1 MKDIYELLQE
11 VEVDEV
17 EMREI
22 EKAVEVTELE
32 RASVK
37 KRLKQLIKKNKGWG
51 SKRIIAA
58 ALAGLVIGSTAFI
71 GIINPTYAAEIP
83 IIGDIFRF
91 LDNGRTGVYD
101 LYKENANEINI
112 IKESNGIQ
120 MKIND
125 AIFDGKT
132 ITYTYEIKTDKDLGD
147 NPLTGIEPS
156 FEIVNYKGGLTGSE
170 QIEKVAEG
178 SYIGQASYSISGELD
193 RVKCKLKIE
202 DILVCELNKE
212 EKIKGKWFFTFQLE
226 AVERSCKEINQGTE
240 KGGFTVTIDKINETP
255 MSFILQYTQQVPE
268 AYRNDWDDVTTELV
282 VKDDLGNV
290 YEGEGN
296 GGQGNIPTGIMNWS
310 MTFRKLDEK
319 ATKLIVTPKVY
330 ISTVAGGVSF
340 DENGNE
346 TKLEPIQTKEDREFF
361 LDDIVIEISR

>member
-1 MKDIYELLQE
+1 MKNIYQLLQE
-11 VEVDEV
+11 VEVDEM

-22 EKAVEVTELE
+22 EKGIEVSEIE

-37 KRLKQLIKKNKGWG
+37 KRLKQSIKKNKGWR

-58 ALAGLVIGSTAFI
+58 AIAGLVIGSTAFI
-71 GIINPTYAAEIP
+71 GITNPTYAAEIP
-83 IIGDIFRF
+83 IIGDIFRL

-132 ITYTYEIKTDKDLGD
+132 ITYTYEIKTDKDLGE
-147 NPLTGIEPS
+147 NPLIGIGPS
-156 FEIVNYKGGLTGSE
+156 LDIVDYEGGLTGSE
-170 QIEKVAEG
+170 KVEKVSEG
-178 SYIGQASYSISGELD
+178 KYIGRSSYSISGELD
-193 RVKCKLKIE
+193 RVNCKLNIK

-212 EKIKGKWFFTFQLE
+212 EKIKGKWLFTFQLE
-226 AVERSCKEINQGTE
+226 AVESNSKVINQGTE
-240 KGGFTVTIDKINETP
+240 KEGISATIDKINKTP
-255 MSFILQYTQQVPE
+255 MSFILEYTQQVPE
-268 AYRNDWDDVTTELV
+268 EYRNDWDNVTTELI

-290 YEGEGN
+290 YKGEVNGGEGN
-296 GGQGNIPTGIMNWS
+296 ILTGIMNWS
-310 MTFRKLDEK
+310 MTFRKLDGK

-340 DENGNE
+340 DEKGNE

-361 LDDIVIEISR
+361 LDDIVIDLK